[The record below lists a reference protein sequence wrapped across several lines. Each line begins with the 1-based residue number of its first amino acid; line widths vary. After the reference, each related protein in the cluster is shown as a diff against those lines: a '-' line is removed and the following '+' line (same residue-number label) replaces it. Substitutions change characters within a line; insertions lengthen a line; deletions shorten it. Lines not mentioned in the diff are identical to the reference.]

1 MDVQSNKTLDLLHQ
15 NSKLPSKSEW
25 HSPQVIDNYLSL
37 YNDEKPDRGDFI
49 QANNRLGIAFPKM
62 TKEFFVLLT
71 EFLITENFTKQRL
84 KDAVNYV
91 IKNFPYKEL
100 NISDI
105 ISYDRKVKLY
115 THSEA
120 SALVTQGK
128 ASFEDFE
135 KREIDGK
142 IFRILKSDTIY

>member
-1 MDVQSNKTLDLLHQ
+1 
-15 NSKLPSKSEW
+15 
-25 HSPQVIDNYLSL
+25 
-37 YNDEKPDRGDFI
+37 
-49 QANNRLGIAFPKM
+49 M

-105 ISYDRKVKLY
+105 IRYDRKVKLY

-128 ASFEDFE
+128 ASFNDFE
-135 KREIDGK
+135 IREVNG
-142 IFRILKSDTIY
+142 RNYRVLKSDLT

>member
-1 MDVQSNKTLDLLHQ
+1 
-15 NSKLPSKSEW
+15 
-25 HSPQVIDNYLSL
+25 
-37 YNDEKPDRGDFI
+37 
-49 QANNRLGIAFPKM
+49 M

-105 ISYDRKVKLY
+105 IRYDRKVKLY